1 MLAEAVRVGINKLV
15 MRNTNVGT
23 VGIDDAAVG
32 FQTGLFALLGKGNG
46 FFAAQ
51 IPFVVFVQIAHG
63 VGHQIGICQSGVFV
77 FGGVARDIAGSLH
90 GRFQCLWRQIGRTGT
105 AFALSE
111 INGDVQRFVLLV
123 LDLLDFL

>member
-1 MLAEAVRVGINKLV
+1 
-15 MRNTNVGT
+15 MRNTDVGT

-63 VGHQIGICQSGVFV
+63 FSHQIGIRQTGVFV
-77 FGGVARDIAGSLH
+77 FGGVSRNVAGSLH
-90 GRFQCLWRQIGRTGT
+90 GCFQCLRRQIRRAGA
-105 AFALSE
+105 AFALPE
-111 INGDVQRFVLLV
+111 IYGDVQRFVLLV